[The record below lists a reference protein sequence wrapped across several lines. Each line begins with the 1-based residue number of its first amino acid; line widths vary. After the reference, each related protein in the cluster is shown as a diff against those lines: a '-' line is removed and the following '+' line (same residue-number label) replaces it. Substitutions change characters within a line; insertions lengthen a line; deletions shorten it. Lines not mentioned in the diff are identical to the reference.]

1 MEYLKA
7 WVIPVG
13 WGIMMWGAF
22 VINQGFGLIFVG
34 ATMVFIAGWPRE

>member
-34 ATMVFIAGWPRE
+34 ATMVFIAWPRE